1 MQIQR
6 VPTAN
11 GIDDIK
17 LIGDTELERQFIKQ
31 LAEAGTLSC
40 MSRNVSDT
48 ILFRAISVSEELS
61 SYTSTANRTIGKYD
75 FTLRQN
81 QNHYFDLNFDKDASP
96 LDLTQFTA
104 IKLQV
109 MLTKGNPALFSLT
122 IGNGLDISGV
132 DDSVL
137 KVSFSAAQTAIMH
150 CDSYYYDILM
160 SKPNSNVYY
169 LEGRITVKKTATR

>member
-6 VPTAN
+6 VLTAN

-17 LIGDTELERQFIKQ
+17 LIGETELERQFIKQ

-40 MSRNVSDT
+40 MNRHVSDT
-48 ILFRAISVSEELS
+48 IIFRAISVSEELS
-61 SYTSTANRTIGKYD
+61 TYVSTADRTIGKYD

-81 QNHYFDLNFDKDASP
+81 QNHAFELNFDKDATP

-109 MLTKGNPALFSLT
+109 KLHKGGSALFSLSLGT
-122 IGNGLDISGV
+122 GLAIIG
-132 DDSVL
+132 DDDNIL
-137 KVSFSAAQTAIMH
+137 KVEITAAQTALMS
-150 CDSYYYDILM
+150 CESYYYDILM
-160 SKPNSNVYY
+160 SKPTSSVYY
-169 LEGRITVKKTATR
+169 VEGKITVKQSATR